1 MPARS
6 RRSRRSTLALGCS
19 FVLFAVA
26 GARADSSREVDGRS
40 EAIDGVAGR
49 TGEVGAEGTMG
60 GFAAAADGLST
71 SAAVEEME
79 KSVLNGRAERQR
91 PRTIAITS
99 SLPSADSLSPAF
111 AATYD
116 SLFESLASDAK
127 TLVSSATSSLS
138 SRLRGIPGTAITSSS
153 EARDLQSFLDCS
165 SSSGL
170 WVYDASGSWIA
181 SQGRGVTV
189 HKQESRYAACDKRFY
204 KGREPGS
211 AADEVEGGWDVRES
225 LKWRWAPS
233 PSCANL
239 APASLSP
246 SLRSSD
252 PPSRSRFCRLLA
264 HKSTLLLGDST
275 QYSLHDLLLD
285 WTTTEPQSCYGD
297 LYCKEH
303 ALCGEILRS
312 RKGEGVEDWEGDERV
327 YHRLPLPPGGEGLS
341 KREEETVTEEVEKR
355 DSIPSSASHDST
367 LHPHTHDKRQSSTR
381 SPSYGTLLRYRRTD
395 GLRPSSAQTL
405 PTYAHPSTGVRE
417 VNQQWLADSRRS
429 DIVILNK
436 PPLPLPR
443 KGFNESWDEWVRGV
457 LEDERVESEQ
467 EALRIVEAAAETTR
481 NVWVAELVEAL
492 RAIRAPPSP
501 PDQLV
506 VYRGGWRQHADC
518 AASSV
523 KSDTDAD
530 ELPTS
535 PGDGPPPRSSQP
547 SLSDLL
553 FRPDNSLLP
562 AHIIYHNAQLFFQN
576 HLARRVVLPAFG
588 VPFLDLDSP
597 LSVWRSGMVGSSS
610 ASPFSSLSSS
620 HDAQTLLAGS
630 GKGLRSPTS
639 GDCTRYCFPSPGL
652 SLETFFLGA
661 LGHVFEAGWAG
672 DEERA
677 GEWMGGEEG
686 FRNLRERVAGREARA
701 E

>member
-6 RRSRRSTLALGCS
+6 RRSRCSTFALGCS

-26 GARADSSREVDGRS
+26 SAATDAAGGLDGRG
-40 EAIDGVAGR
+40 ETIDAVAGSVS
-49 TGEVGAEGTMG
+49 EVGAEGTIRG
-60 GFAAAADGLST
+60 LATPVKELASIAADDETKGGALDER
-71 SAAVEEME
+71 AA
-79 KSVLNGRAERQR
+79 SQR

-111 AATYD
+111 AQTYD
-116 SLFESLASDAK
+116 SLFESLASDAES
-127 TLVSSATSSLS
+127 LVSSATSSLS

-153 EARDLQSFLDCS
+153 EARDIQSFLDRS

-170 WVYDASGSWIA
+170 WVHDASGEWIA
-181 SQGRGVTV
+181 SQGRGLTV

-225 LKWRWAPS
+225 LKWRWVPS
-233 PSCANL
+233 RSCANL

-246 SLRSSD
+246 SLRSSV

-312 RKGEGVEDWEGDERV
+312 EEGEGVEDWEGDERV
-327 YHRLPLPPGGEGLS
+327 YHRLPLPLGGEELQR
-341 KREEETVTEEVEKR
+341 REERASEEAIE
-355 DSIPSSASHDST
+355 DASIPSSDAHDST
-367 LHPHTHDKRQSSTR
+367 SHSHTHIKRQSSTR

-405 PTYAHPSTGVRE
+405 PDYAHSSTGVRE

-429 DIVILNK
+429 DIVVLNK

-443 KGFNESWDEWVRGV
+443 KGFNETWDEWVRG
-457 LEDERVESEQ
+457 LLSDERVEVEQ
-467 EALRIVEAAAETTR
+467 KALRIVEAAAETTR
-481 NVWVAELVEAL
+481 NVWVPELVEAL

-518 AASSV
+518 AVSSI
-523 KSDTDAD
+523 KSDTDN

-553 FRPDNSLLP
+553 FRADGSLLP
-562 AHIIYHNAQLFFQN
+562 PHIIYHNAQLFFQN

-588 VPFLDLDSP
+588 VPFLDLDTP
-597 LSVWRSGMVGSSS
+597 LSVWRSGMIGSSS
-610 ASPFSSLSSS
+610 ASPFSSSSTAS
-620 HDAQTLLAGS
+620 HAAQTVLAGA

-661 LGHVFEAGWAG
+661 LGTVFEAGWAG
-672 DEERA
+672 DGERER
-677 GEWMGGEEG
+677 EWMGEGEG
-686 FRNLRERVAGREARA
+686 FRNLRERVAARERTG

>member
-1 MPARS
+1 
-6 RRSRRSTLALGCS
+6 
-19 FVLFAVA
+19 
-26 GARADSSREVDGRS
+26 
-40 EAIDGVAGR
+40 
-49 TGEVGAEGTMG
+49 MG
-60 GFAAAADGLST
+60 GN
-71 SAAVEEME
+71 AAVTEGLA
-79 KSVLNGRAERQR
+79 SVASGDDTKRRAFDERAARQR
-91 PRTIAITS
+91 PRNIAIIS

-116 SLFESLASDAK
+116 SLFESFTSD
-127 TLVSSATSSLS
+127 TESLVSSATSSLS

-153 EARDLQSFLDCS
+153 EARNLQAFLDCS

-170 WVYDASGSWIA
+170 WVYDASGSWLA
-181 SQGRGVTV
+181 SHGRGLTV
-189 HKQESRYAACDKRFY
+189 HKQEGRYAACDKRFY

-211 AADEVEGGWDVRES
+211 AADEVEGGWHVRES

-233 PSCANL
+233 ASCANL

-246 SLRSSD
+246 SLRLSA

-275 QYSLHDLLLD
+275 QYSVHDLLLD

-312 RKGEGVEDWEGDERV
+312 REGEGVEDWEGDERV
-327 YHRLPLPPGGEGLS
+327 YHRLPSPPGAVEL
-341 KREEETVTEEVEKR
+341 KRGEEERAVGGVDER
-355 DSIPSSASHDST
+355 DLVPSFSSHDSP
-367 LHPHTHDKRQSSTR
+367 LHSHTHAKRQASTR

-443 KGFNESWDEWVRGV
+443 KGFNESWDEWVREV
-457 LEDERVESEQ
+457 LEDEQAEGE
-467 EALRIVEAAAETTR
+467 EKALRIVEAAAEVTR
-481 NVWVAELVEAL
+481 DVWVRELVEAL

-501 PDQLV
+501 PDRLV

-523 KSDTDAD
+523 DSDTDDAS
-530 ELPTS
+530 LPTS

-553 FRPDNSLLP
+553 FRSDGSLLP
-562 AHIIYHNAQLFFQN
+562 PHIIYHNAQLFFQN
-576 HLARRVVLPAFG
+576 HLARRIVLPAFG

-597 LSVWRSGMVGSSS
+597 LSVWRSGMVGSPS
-610 ASPFSSLSSS
+610 ASPFVSFSSPDS
-620 HDAQTLLAGS
+620 HSKQTVLGGS
-630 GKGLRSPTS
+630 GAGLRSPTS

-661 LGHVFEAGWAG
+661 LNTVFEAGWAG
-672 DEERA
+672 DGERA

-686 FRNLRERVAGREARA
+686 FRNLRERVAARERTG